1 MSADQPLDP
10 SPADPVSSGEASTP
24 HAPPTGEGAPA
35 FKPDTDQVLG
45 LVSELEERLG
55 RLKDWQKDHDRQV
68 ERFAE
73 HASRVE
79 GQRAELERFKQRLDE
94 ERADLLDR
102 QDALAAKAA
111 TVGDFLAEIEA
122 ELRALRVRL
131 PEPLAEDLATVYQRV
146 PKEPAETTLSLGERM
161 RTVVTLLGRVRQFD
175 GKLTVAESIRSL
187 PGREGEASVRTLYL
201 GLGQAYYLAP
211 DDAGVGRPGPEGWTW
226 ESRPQFENAIREAM
240 LLAEGGAREPKF
252 VDLPVRI
259 ENGEEGER

>member
-1 MSADQPLDP
+1 MKKLLCIVLPWLLAALVQSAASSEALKTARSTVKEWAAAEKAISREAADWAAREALLKDLIAVEDQRIERLEKEL
-10 SPADPVSSGEASTP
+10 AKGEA
-24 HAPPTGEGAPA
+24 
-35 FKPDTDQVLG
+35 G
-45 LVSELEERLG
+45 LS
-55 RLKDWQKDHDRQV
+55 
-68 ERFAE
+68 A
-73 HASRVE
+73 A
-79 GQRAELERFKQRLDE
+79 DE
-94 ERADLLDR
+94 ERAGLLDR

-111 TVGDFLAEIEA
+111 TVEDFLAGIEG

-175 GKLTVAESIRSL
+175 GKLTLAESIRSL

-226 ESRPQFENAIREAM
+226 ESRPKFEAAIREAM
-240 LLAEGGAREPKF
+240 LLAEGGAVEPKF
-252 VDLPVRI
+252 VDLPVGI